1 MTKHHSTQI
10 TDQHLDEGQKWIVI
24 LYCVLL
30 FLIISSPFMYNLTN
44 FVTELVGWETSSYG
58 CPNTGGLIL
67 HAIVFGL
74 LVRLLM
80 FIPKADV

>member
-1 MTKHHSTQI
+1 
-10 TDQHLDEGQKWIVI
+10 
-24 LYCVLL
+24 
-30 FLIISSPFMYNLTN
+30 MYNLTN